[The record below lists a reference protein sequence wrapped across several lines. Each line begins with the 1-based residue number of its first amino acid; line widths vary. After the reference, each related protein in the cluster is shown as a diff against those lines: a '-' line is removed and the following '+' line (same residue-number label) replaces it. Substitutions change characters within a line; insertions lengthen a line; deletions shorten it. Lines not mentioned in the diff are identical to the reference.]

1 MNKPDKEFKQKLAED
16 GDVHLIVEEGA
27 GGESSLPATSD
38 GASSTDETGA
48 ATKTNSEAEKNPAE
62 NKPATKS
69 MARRILNLMLV
80 AFGALVF
87 GVVAISVNYW
97 VYMQGAM
104 NAPDMKA
111 LKSAMQLAQQNKL
124 TDAEYT
130 LEPFVFTNKN
140 SSHECA
146 KALAAMYA
154 FDDKF
159 DRMEEAILVISCG
172 DKKRAPRHMLHLS
185 AAMEESRPAVAA
197 KVLERAATLEKEA
210 NGVDRDYGTILYF
223 AAIDEAK
230 AGQRDQ
236 AIENLEVAIPLLKQH
251 PGQTPFEY
259 KKAEALLAELS
270 AQPQTATPAQAPDP
284 QAGTTTNTEQNVT
297 PKQTTTAGE

>member
-16 GDVHLIVEEGA
+16 GGVHLIVEDGV
-27 GGESSLPATSD
+27 GDGPSLPATSD
-38 GASSTDETGA
+38 GGSSADHKQSTGN
-48 ATKTNSEAEKNPAE
+48 NSTGKNSGGS
-62 NKPATKS
+62 KPPTRS
-69 MARRILNLMLV
+69 MARKILNLTAV
-80 AFGALVF
+80 AVGAVVF

-111 LKSAMQLAQQNKL
+111 LKSAMLLAQQNKL
-124 TDAEYT
+124 TDAEHT

-159 DRMEEAILVISCG
+159 DKMEEAILVISCG
-172 DKKRAPRHMLHLS
+172 DKKRAPRHMLHLA
-185 AAMEESRPAVAA
+185 AAMKESRPAVAG
-197 KVLERAATLEKEA
+197 KVLERAAAIEKEA
-210 NGVDRDYGTILYF
+210 NGVDRDYGILLYF
-223 AAIDEAK
+223 AATDQAK

-236 AIENLEVAIPLLKQH
+236 AIENLKLAIPLLKQH

-259 KKAEALLAELS
+259 KRAEALLAEQLAKS
-270 AQPQTATPAQAPDP
+270 ARVTKPPTST
-284 QAGTTTNTEQNVT
+284 T
-297 PKQTTTAGE
+297 PKQTTPAEE

>member
-1 MNKPDKEFKQKLAED
+1 MDKPDKEFKQKLVED

-27 GGESSLPATSD
+27 GGEPSLPATSN
-38 GASSTDETGA
+38 GASTTDETGA
-48 ATKTNSEAEKNPAE
+48 TARPKSAAE
-62 NKPATKS
+62 NKPAANKPAANKPAAKS

-124 TDAEYT
+124 TDAEHT

-172 DKKRAPRHMLHLS
+172 DKKRSPRHMLHLS
-185 AAMEESRPAVAA
+185 AAMEESHPAVAA
-197 KVLERAATLEKEA
+197 RVLERAAALEKEA

-230 AGQRDQ
+230 TGQRDQ
-236 AIENLEVAIPLLKQH
+236 AIENLKVAIPLLKQH

-270 AQPQTATPAQAPDP
+270 AAPQTIKP
-284 QAGTTTNTEQNVT
+284 QQDTKTQ
-297 PKQTTTAGE
+297 QSTTTAGE